1 MTILKYVPF
10 VIISMLVAIYNLQN
24 LKQKPSITAGIVRL
38 SFIVY
43 AISVFYLIF
52 TPGVYSFGSEL
63 YSHAIHIGY
72 AKVIMTPYQD
82 YGMQGMLNIV
92 MTVPMGVYLYIFGH
106 KDRPLLIEVLL
117 IALGFALFN
126 EGGQF
131 ALDQVVHLNRTVD
144 VMDVIHNAAGVVIGF
159 YLMSPFNLFLKT
171 EKNDLQKSKL

>member
-1 MTILKYVPF
+1 VTILKYVPF
-10 VIISMLVAIYNLQN
+10 VIISMLVAIYNLQK

-92 MTVPMGVYLYIFGH
+92 MTVPMM
-106 KDRPLLIEVLL
+106 
-117 IALGFALFN
+117 A
-126 EGGQF
+126 
-131 ALDQVVHLNRTVD
+131 RTWWRW
-144 VMDVIHNAAGVVIGF
+144 
-159 YLMSPFNLFLKT
+159 
-171 EKNDLQKSKL
+171 LQGRWGISG